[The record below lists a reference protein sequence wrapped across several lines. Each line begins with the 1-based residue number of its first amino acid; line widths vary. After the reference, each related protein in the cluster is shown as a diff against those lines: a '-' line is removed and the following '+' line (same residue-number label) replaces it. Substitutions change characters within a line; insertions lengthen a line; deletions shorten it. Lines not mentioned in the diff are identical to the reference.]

1 VRPLRLTTAQL
12 NQVMRTAQPIPL
24 GLREEYL
31 VLVARSLSGR
41 DFGDGDVYRACAAA
55 CATAAKV
62 AVRSHEVIL
71 ITTHGTMS

>member
-1 VRPLRLTTAQL
+1 MHNGRPFDRMPVRQSPAI
-12 NQVMRTAQPIPL
+12 AIH
-24 GLREEYL
+24 L